1 MAHNESESSSK
12 SLILPGNPL
21 FDFTLATMPP
31 PGSQGETYLVADSE
45 TGILRPATLK
55 ELDEY
60 LEGGEYEE
68 RMHSIGDSADP
79 EESDW
84 LFAQTLGKT
93 AYVMD

>member
-1 MAHNESESSSK
+1 
-12 SLILPGNPL
+12 
-21 FDFTLATMPP
+21 MPP

-68 RMHSIGDSADP
+68 RMRSIGDSADP

-84 LFAQTLGKT
+84 LFLQTLGIT
-93 AYVMD
+93 NHVVD